1 MNRMKVGV
9 AFVLVAAAALAGAV
23 KLSGRLTP
31 SAGPAPAAPA
41 PRDARPAP
49 PQGPQIEDPKA
60 VYSVPVDGSPVRGPD
75 DALVTIVEALDFE
88 CPFCK
93 HVAPTVKQVEERYH
107 GRVRLVFKH
116 NPLGMHRDAVPAAKL
131 AEEARAEGGD
141 ARFWEAVDKLQ
152 ALPSLDRA
160 SLEAAAAALKL
171 DAAKVQ
177 AALHDG
183 RHIDRMRRDQNLLN
197 PLGARGTPTF
207 FVNGRKL
214 VGAQPL
220 EAFQALIDEELA
232 KAQEF
237 VKQGVNPSEVYA
249 RIVEKG
255 AREQVMIAAP
265 PLAAKDVTVALRPDD
280 PARGKKDAPVT
291 VVEFSDFQCPFCG
304 RAVQPVKDV
313 EQAFGKD
320 ILIVWKH
327 MPLPFHPNAMPAAI
341 AAEAAREQGKFWQ
354 MHDKLFANQQ
364 ALSDAVYEQYAKE
377 LGLDLARFR
386 AALRAPETRKRIEQD
401 AAAAAA
407 AGVTGTPSF
416 IVNGELVVGS
426 TGLRDAVQ
434 RQLDKVKL
442 AAR

>member
-1 MNRMKVGV
+1 
-9 AFVLVAAAALAGAV
+9 
-23 KLSGRLTP
+23 
-31 SAGPAPAAPA
+31 
-41 PRDARPAP
+41 
-49 PQGPQIEDPKA
+49 
-60 VYSVPVDGSPVRGPD
+60 VRGPA
-75 DALVTIVEALDFE
+75 DALVTIVEVLDFE

-93 HVAPTVKQVEERYH
+93 QVAPTVKQVEEAYR

-116 NPLGMHRDAVPAAKL
+116 NPIGMHRDAVPAAKL

-141 ARFWEAVDKLQ
+141 VRFWEARDKLLE
-152 ALPSLDRA
+152 LPSLDRA
-160 SLEAAAAALKL
+160 SLEAAAIALKL
-171 DAAKVQ
+171 DAAKVK
-177 AALHDG
+177 AALGDG
-183 RHIDRMRRDQNLLN
+183 RHIERMRRDQNLLN

-220 EAFQALIDEELA
+220 EAFKAVVDEELA
-232 KAQEF
+232 KAQEL
-237 VKQGVNPSEVYA
+237 VNRGAKPSEVYA
-249 RIVEKG
+249 RIVENG
-255 AREQVMIAAP
+255 ARAQVMVAAP
-265 PLAAKDVTVALRPDD
+265 PAKPMDANVALRPDD
-280 PARGKKDAPVT
+280 PASGKKDAPVT
-291 VVEFSDFQCPFCG
+291 VVEFSDFQCPFCF

-320 ILIVWKH
+320 VRIVWKH

-364 ALSDAVYEQYAKE
+364 ALSDTVYEQYAKE